1 MWLRKSKWYERRMN
15 EMKNIQLRITFLRTD
30 LKEFLDV
37 WADKNSTEM
46 DLLPILAASLSP
58 SNCALASFDEKIKL
72 NARNFFKK
80 LLDEMDQDEEM
91 DVEGVA
97 NVQDKPVETLDVMAR
112 YY

>member
-1 MWLRKSKWYERRMN
+1 
-15 EMKNIQLRITFLRTD
+15 MKKYFSEKLLFEELT

-37 WADKNSTEM
+37 WADKNATEL

-72 NARNFFKK
+72 NARNFLKK

-97 NVQDKPVETLDVMAR
+97 SVQDKPVETLDVLAM